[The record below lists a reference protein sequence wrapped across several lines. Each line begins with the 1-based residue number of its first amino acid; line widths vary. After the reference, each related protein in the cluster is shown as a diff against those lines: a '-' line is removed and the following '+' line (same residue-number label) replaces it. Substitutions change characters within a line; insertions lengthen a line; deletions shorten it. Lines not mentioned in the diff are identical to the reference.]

1 MTKIEE
7 TPQPQENSSGQKQAD
22 VEPVSPGSKELNK
35 EARTFAMLA
44 HLLGIFTSFLG
55 PLIIWLVKKDEH
67 PFVDEQGKEA
77 LNFQITVA
85 IAYIV
90 AFLSTF
96 ICIGVVLVPAVVIV
110 DIIFCVM
117 ACIAANK
124 GEHYRY
130 PLNIRFI
137 K

>member
-1 MTKIEE
+1 MAEING
-7 TPQPQENSSGQKQAD
+7 TPTE
-22 VEPVSPGSKELNK
+22 VNK
-35 EARTFAMLA
+35 DARTFAMLA
-44 HLLGIFTSFLG
+44 HLLAIFTSFVG
-55 PLIIWLVKKDEH
+55 PLVIWLVKKDEH

-90 AFLSTF
+90 AGLLSFL
-96 ICIGVVLVPAVVIV
+96 CIGFLLFPAVGVV
-110 DIIFCVM
+110 NLIFCIM
-117 ACIAANK
+117 ACVAVNK

-130 PLNIRFI
+130 PLTVRFI

>member
-1 MTKIEE
+1 MAEINE
-7 TPQPQENSSGQKQAD
+7 TPKPAEDSGSGSEVKQEQTSA
-22 VEPVSPGSKELNK
+22 EVSKD
-35 EARTFAMLA
+35 ARTFAMLA
-44 HLLGIFTSFLG
+44 HLLAIFTSFLG
-55 PLIIWLVKKDEH
+55 PLVIWLVKKDEH

-90 AFLSTF
+90 AGLLSFL
-96 ICIGVVLVPAVVIV
+96 CIGFLLFPAVWVV
-110 DIIFCVM
+110 NLIFCIM
-117 ACIAANK
+117 ACVAVNK

-130 PLNIRFI
+130 PVSIRFI

>member
-1 MTKIEE
+1 MAEIKE
-7 TPQPQENSSGQKQAD
+7 TPKPTEA
-22 VEPVSPGSKELNK
+22 NK
-35 EARTFAMLA
+35 DACMWGMLA
-44 HLLGIFTSFLG
+44 HLLAIFTCFVG
-55 PLIIWLVKKDEH
+55 PLVIWLVKKDEH

-90 AFLSTF
+90 AGLLSFL
-96 ICIGVVLVPAVVIV
+96 CIGFLLFPAVGVV
-110 DIIFCVM
+110 NLIFCIM
-117 ACIAANK
+117 ACVAANK

-130 PLNIRFI
+130 PVSIRFI

>member
-1 MTKIEE
+1 MAEIKE
-7 TPQPQENSSGQKQAD
+7 TPKPPEA
-22 VEPVSPGSKELNK
+22 SKD
-35 EARTFAMLA
+35 ARTFAMLA
-44 HLLGIFTSFLG
+44 HLLAIFTSFLG

-90 AFLSTF
+90 AGLLSFL
-96 ICIGVVLVPAVVIV
+96 CIGFLLFPAVWVV
-110 DIIFCVM
+110 NLIFCIM
-117 ACIAANK
+117 ACVAVNK

-130 PLNIRFI
+130 PLTIRFI

>member
-1 MTKIEE
+1 MAEIKE
-7 TPQPQENSSGQKQAD
+7 TPNPAE
-22 VEPVSPGSKELNK
+22 VSKD
-35 EARTFAMLA
+35 ARTFAMLA
-44 HLLGIFTSFLG
+44 HLLAIFTSFLG
-55 PLIIWLVKKDEH
+55 PLVIWLVKKDEH

-90 AFLSTF
+90 AGLLSFL
-96 ICIGVVLVPAVVIV
+96 CIGFLLFPAVWVV
-110 DIIFCVM
+110 NLIFCIM
-117 ACIAANK
+117 ACVAVNK

-130 PLNIRFI
+130 PVSIRFI

>member
-1 MTKIEE
+1 MAETNEATKPVEE
-7 TPQPQENSSGQKQAD
+7 
-22 VEPVSPGSKELNK
+22 NK
-35 EARTFAMLA
+35 DARTFAMLA
-44 HLLGIFTSFLG
+44 HLLGIFTFFLG

-85 IAYIV
+85 IAYVIASV
-90 AFLSTF
+90 IPIAGCFLAPSVW
-96 ICIGVVLVPAVVIV
+96 VVNL
-110 DIIFCVM
+110 IFCIM
-117 ACIAANK
+117 ACVAANK

-130 PLNIRFI
+130 PVSLRLV